1 MAAKSGFESNGPR
14 SFPGSR
20 SMSLLWNFDS
30 MSLMLKAMWEETEGL
45 MLLFWSALSVDGSVE
60 MWELGMVGG

>member
-1 MAAKSGFESNGPR
+1 
-14 SFPGSR
+14 
-20 SMSLLWNFDS
+20 
-30 MSLMLKAMWEETEGL
+30 MWEETEGL